1 MFEYYFTFRSVTGAQ
16 RAENVL
22 RQEGIPGRLLRAP
35 KFLSLNG
42 CGYAIRIRSTDGRR
56 AAAAFRANRAE
67 YSRVFRVFSS
77 GGVEETA
84 L

>member
-1 MFEYYFTFRSVTGAQ
+1 MFEYYFTFRSITGAQ

-35 KFLSLNG
+35 KFLNLNG
-42 CGYAIRIRSTDGRR
+42 CGYAIRVRSTDGRR
-56 AAAAFRANRAE
+56 AASAFRAYRAE
-67 YSRVFRVFSS
+67 YSKVFRVFFS
-77 GGVEETA
+77 GGVEETV